1 MPSDDFNADVRTP
14 PTRHVYKGS
23 ARLDTTTIGSG
34 LVLAPAG
41 DCWVHLFFFFFFS
54 SVILAGREEKKKK
67 GMRKEFWRVVG
78 PQTSKLLFVLSK
90 AAVLQATNE

>member
-41 DCWVHLFFFFFFS
+41 T
-54 SVILAGREEKKKK
+54 SVPPGPGRASTN
-67 GMRKEFWRVVG
+67 R
-78 PQTSKLLFVLSK
+78 TSKAVPLL
-90 AAVLQATNE
+90 TGR